1 MASFSRKSHRRGVLS
16 SFITAALLFS
26 TYVCA
31 GPALQGRQ
39 LKHSHLHAAVDLP
52 KRSGGAQ
59 LSVPGHVTQAGFRTV
74 GYYVNWAIYGR
85 NWGPQNIQSDQLT
98 HLLYAFAGIDNKTGE
113 ATLTDSFAD
122 VQKQWPGDNTTDNST
137 DNLYGNLKQIYLHKK
152 KHRNF
157 KTLLSIGGWSLRT
170 YFAPALDNE
179 TGRKTFAKTSVQLL
193 KDLGFDGL
201 DIDWEYPNTTK
212 QAQDLVDTCK
222 EFRMELDNYSKSLN
236 STPHFLL
243 TLAVPAGPDHFPY
256 FDMPGLAPY
265 VDLVHLM
272 GYDYQGSYFS
282 NFSGHQANIY
292 TSEDNPQSTDFSTQ
306 HAMDYYLHTGQWDP
320 RKLTLGMPLYGR
332 SFANTTGPG
341 QKFDNATDGSWE
353 MGIWDYKVLAGNSSF
368 GSIQHDEK
376 IGASWSFNH
385 TNGYMV
391 SYDTVGIAQHKARY
405 IEQLGLG
412 GAMWWEIS
420 GDTPVNG
427 STSLIRTVTD
437 QLRSCGSGG
446 GGGGL
451 ELSLNVL
458 DYPQTKYKNLKAG
471 MPGQ

>member
-1 MASFSRKSHRRGVLS
+1 M
-16 SFITAALLFS
+16 
-26 TYVCA
+26 
-31 GPALQGRQ
+31 
-39 LKHSHLHAAVDLP
+39 
-52 KRSGGAQ
+52 
-59 LSVPGHVTQAGFRTV
+59 
-74 GYYVNWAIYGR
+74 
-85 NWGPQNIQSDQLT
+85 
-98 HLLYAFAGIDNKTGE
+98 
-113 ATLTDSFAD
+113 TDPFAD

-179 TGRKTFAKTSVQLL
+179 TGRKNFAKTSVQLL

-292 TSEDNPQSTDFSTQ
+292 KSEDNPKSTDFSTQ
-306 HAMDYYLHTGQWDP
+306 DAMDYYLNTGHWDP
-320 RKLTLGMPLYGR
+320 HKLTLGMPLYGR
-332 SFANTTGPG
+332 AFANTTGPG

-353 MGIWDYKVLAGNSSF
+353 NAIWDYKALAGNSSF
-368 GSIQHDEK
+368 GEIHHDEQ
-376 IGASWSFNH
+376 IGASWSFNQS
-385 TNGYMV
+385 NGYMV
-391 SYDTVGIAQHKARY
+391 SYDTPDIAQQKASY
-405 IEQLGLG
+405 IDQLGLG

-420 GDTPVNG
+420 ADTPVNG

-437 QLRSCGSGG
+437 HLRTC
-446 GGGGL
+446 GGL
-451 ELSLNVL
+451 EMCGNVL
-458 DYPQTKYKNLKAG
+458 DYPKSKYRNLRAG